1 MSMVT
6 TKAKQE
12 VEVHKEK
19 FPEHYLREA
28 QQRVDAREHPPVTDE
43 EKAMALRSEINSVFY
58 DEVKE
63 RSREIWV
70 EMFMGV
76 FNEASDSYRDEL
88 EAAMLDAFQRTHRYD
103 RSEVFH
109 RLIAFFRNVA
119 ESEPGQ
125 FDGRN
130 LWTKNAAARFYFAA
144 MHPQEMDYLM
154 SLDDN
159 QLRDLRLQAPQKE
172 ST

>member
-6 TKAKQE
+6 FKAKQE
-12 VEVHKEK
+12 VEAHKEK

-88 EAAMLDAFQRTHRYD
+88 ESAMLEAFRRTHRYD
-103 RSEVFH
+103 QNEVFN
-109 RLIAFFRNVA
+109 RLIAFFNNVA
-119 ESEPGQ
+119 KSEPGH
-125 FDGRN
+125 FDDRN
-130 LWTKNAAARFYFAA
+130 RWIKNAAARFFFAA
-144 MHPQEMDYLM
+144 MHPQEMDTLM
-154 SLDDN
+154 DMDDN
-159 QLRDLRLQAPQKE
+159 QLRDLRLRAPKKE
-172 ST
+172 GV